1 MDLGV
6 TPMKYYES
14 HFLQNAKK
22 NERTNYS
29 VQQFV
34 SSRNEVR

>member
-1 MDLGV
+1 MDLRM

-14 HFLQNAKK
+14 HFLQNAK

>member
-1 MDLGV
+1 MDLKV
-6 TPMKYYES
+6 TSMKYYES
-14 HFLQNAKK
+14 HLLQNAK

-34 SSRNEVR
+34 SPRNEVR